1 MPARSGPNTI
11 AATRGGPVLGPILS
25 SNNTLASF
33 LKNSLDVVFGLH
45 AGAKRRMVAGMP
57 LTLNALRFANAGAP
71 EVVIL
76 HGLLG
81 ASRNWVT
88 VGRALARDFD
98 VHVPDL
104 RNHGESPHADSMRWS
119 ELLGDLEHYLDAHA
133 IGRPVLV
140 GHSLGGKIA
149 MRYACERPDRV
160 AKLVIV
166 DIAAKAYPPYHDRKF
181 RAMKRIPVAELGSRR
196 EADELLAETVED
208 WAMRQFLLTNLVRD
222 RGSGAF
228 RWQIALEALHASLPV
243 IRQNSLEPHHRY
255 PGAALLVR
263 GETSDFVA
271 DGDAAEM
278 RGWLPRLRESTV
290 PGAGHNV
297 HVENREG
304 FLRAL
309 GELF

>member
-1 MPARSGPNTI
+1 M
-11 AATRGGPVLGPILS
+11 
-25 SNNTLASF
+25 
-33 LKNSLDVVFGLH
+33 
-45 AGAKRRMVAGMP
+45 AGMP
-57 LTLNALRFANAGAP
+57 VSLNALRFPNAGAP
-71 EVVIL
+71 PLVIL

-88 VGRALARDFD
+88 VGRKLARDFD
-98 VHVPDL
+98 VHAPDL
-104 RNHGESPHADSMRWS
+104 RNHGDSPHAESMRWS
-119 ELLGDLEHYLDAHA
+119 ELLGDLERYVDAHG
-133 IGRPVLV
+133 IRRPLLA

-149 MRYACERPDRV
+149 MRYACEFPDRV

-166 DIAAKAYPPYHDRKF
+166 DIAAKAYPPYHDQKF
-181 RAMKRIPVAELGSRR
+181 RAMKRIPVGELASRR

-222 RGSGAF
+222 RGSGTF

-255 PGAALLVR
+255 GGPALLIR
-263 GETSDFVA
+263 GGRSDFVA
-271 DGDAAEM
+271 DGDAEAM
-278 RGWLPRLRESTV
+278 REWLPQLRESTV
-290 PGAGHNV
+290 ADAGHNV

-309 GELF
+309 RPFL